1 MKYLHQHEDF
11 NFFINKAAKE
21 VNLSEFIIEKDYW
34 VTYLLKNLVRSEFN
48 DEFVFK
54 GGTCLSKAYNLIN
67 RFSEDIDLLMLET
80 ENTKSKTQKGKRLS
94 ALREFV
100 SNLSGITCTESNRSE
115 LYAAYKFAFPSY
127 SFSII
132 NSVSKE
138 ILLEPGYRGGIAPE
152 IRKKAISSYVENLL
166 YGKIENY
173 DVEPFEI
180 NVLSLERIFMEKVF
194 AIKEIYDKDNG
205 QTLLK
210 KTRHYYDIYK
220 LAQTD
225 EIKTLLNDKKRI
237 DAIIEDI
244 NTISHKYYNLAPV
257 AWDELIN
264 HIALKPDK
272 TLFEQLKQGYTND
285 KDLYN
290 EFIEFDKFIDLF

>member
-11 NFFINKAAKE
+11 KFFINKAAKE
-21 VNLSEFIIEKDYW
+21 VNLSKFIIEKDYW

-48 DEFVFK
+48 NEFVFK

-100 SNLSGITCTESNRSE
+100 SHLSGITCTESNRSE

-132 NSVSKE
+132 SSVSKE

-237 DAIIEDI
+237 DAIVEDI

-257 AWDELIN
+257 TWDELVN

>member
-11 NFFINKAAKE
+11 KFFINKAAKE

-48 DEFVFK
+48 NEFVFK

-237 DAIIEDI
+237 DAIVEDI

-257 AWDELIN
+257 TWNELVN

-272 TLFEQLKQGYTND
+272 KLFEQLKQGYTND

-290 EFIEFDKFIDLF
+290 EFIEFDKFVDLF

>member
-11 NFFINKAAKE
+11 KFFINKATKE

-48 DEFVFK
+48 NEFVFK

-80 ENTKSKTQKGKRLS
+80 ENTKSKTKKGKRLS

-100 SNLSGITCTESNRSE
+100 SSLSGITCTESNRSE
-115 LYAAYKFAFPSY
+115 LYATYKFAFPSY
-127 SFSII
+127 SSMI

-152 IRKKAISSYVENLL
+152 IRKKAISSYVENLI

-180 NVLSLERIFMEKVF
+180 NILSLERIFMEKVF

-220 LAQTD
+220 LAQTE

-237 DAIIEDI
+237 DTIVEDI
-244 NTISHKYYNLAPV
+244 NTISHKYYDLAPV
-257 AWDELIN
+257 TWDELVN

-290 EFIEFDKFIDLF
+290 EFIEFDKFIGLF

>member
-11 NFFINKAAKE
+11 KFFINKAAKE

-34 VTYLLKNLVRSEFN
+34 VTYLLKNLVCSEFN
-48 DEFVFK
+48 NEFVFK
-54 GGTCLSKAYNLIN
+54 GGTSLSKAYNLIN

-94 ALREFV
+94 ALREFI

-132 NSVSKE
+132 SSVSKE

-180 NVLSLERIFMEKVF
+180 SVLSLERIFMEKVF

-237 DAIIEDI
+237 DVIVEDI

-257 AWDELIN
+257 TWDELVN